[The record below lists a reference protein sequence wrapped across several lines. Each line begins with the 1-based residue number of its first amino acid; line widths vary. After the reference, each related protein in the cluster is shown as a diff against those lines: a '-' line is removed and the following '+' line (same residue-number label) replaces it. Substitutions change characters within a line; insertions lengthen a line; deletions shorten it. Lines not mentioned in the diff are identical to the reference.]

1 MATPQIIKCPSILRK
16 RWLAETSWFFGWRF
30 LELVV
35 QFAKIWNRDIIEQSL
50 KCCWELL
57 EYILITDGDSTIL
70 FKRGNTVRYLVWRWS
85 SCLISQLVRRPRWK
99 IIWKSLSHANKT
111 TLFSCYPTYEGKSQT
126 RQDLKRKTRMG
137 EFPDSVI
144 WQKFQ
149 VKFKGFAR
157 KRTVKGVGGEKV
169 SHRDLDLLLP
179 SRGDKHQKE
188 QQGHVSNTWI

>member
-35 QFAKIWNRDIIEQSL
+35 QLQRYETEILLSKASNVV
-50 KCCWELL
+50 WELL
-57 EYILITDGDSTIL
+57 EYILITDGDLTIL
-70 FKRGNTVRYLVWRWS
+70 FNRGNTVRYLVWRWL
-85 SCLISQLVRRPRWK
+85 SCLISQLVRRTRWK
-99 IIWKSLSHANKT
+99 IIRKSLSHASKK
-111 TLFSCYPTYEGKSQT
+111 TLFACYPTYEGKSQS
-126 RQDLKRKTRMG
+126 RQDLKRKTWMG

-144 WQKFQ
+144 WQKSQ

-169 SHRDLDLLLP
+169 SHQDLDLLLS